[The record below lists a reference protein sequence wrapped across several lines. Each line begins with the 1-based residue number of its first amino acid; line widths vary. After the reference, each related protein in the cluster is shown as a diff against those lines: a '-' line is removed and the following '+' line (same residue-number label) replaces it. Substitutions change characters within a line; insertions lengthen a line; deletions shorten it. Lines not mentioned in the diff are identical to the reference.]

1 MLPAALVT
9 QPIPIFFI
17 VLVIILLAPL
27 LLNRLK
33 IPHIIG
39 MIVAGVVIGPH
50 GFDVLQDDSS
60 FAIFGQ
66 VGLLY
71 LMFLAGLEIDMFH
84 LRLNLRRG
92 LLFGVLTLAIPL
104 VLGVITSV
112 TVLRLDLTTSLL
124 LGAMYAAHT
133 LISYPVAARFGITKA
148 PAVLIAIVGTIIAVV
163 GSLLVLATAVSIRR
177 EGSFN
182 PMAVGWLLVG
192 MAVWTAAIL
201 YLYPRITRWFFK
213 RYSDRVTQYVF
224 VLAMVFL
231 AAWTAQLIG
240 LEGVLGAFVAG
251 LVLNRFVPMGSPL
264 LTSIEFVGN
273 ALFIPYFL
281 ISVGMMI
288 NVRVALNPDTLA
300 VAALMLAVALVS
312 KWLPAFIAQ
321 KANRLSS
328 PSRNVMFG
336 LTAAHTAVA
345 LAVVTLGFQLGM
357 LSGVMLNATILVIL
371 VTCAVAPIITASGAA
386 KLKISMLDRDEM
398 IRHTRTNNTLIAVAN
413 PLTAPSIV
421 ELGMLMRNDRGIH
434 NFYAIHVRNEN
445 TRAAK
450 ALSSASLDTAQTA
463 AAAADVK
470 LTKIERYD
478 LNTVTGILNAISE
491 RDITEVVLGMHR
503 RATVIDSFFGLKVEQ
518 LLRATNRMVIISR
531 CYIPLNTVTRIVV
544 AVPRAAQYETG
555 FSRWVRAIAR
565 LTRQLGC
572 RVIFCCHADVQPLI
586 RGVLY
591 QENYGVRCEFR
602 TIESLDEM
610 ILMTGRILDDDL
622 FIVISARAH
631 SVSHTDE
638 VTEMPSL
645 LQRNFSRNNIIVIYP
660 EQFGEAPALTSFSD
674 PLASDLSTTPTGW
687 LTKLWKRVGK

>member
-1 MLPAALVT
+1 M
-9 QPIPIFFI
+9 
-17 VLVIILLAPL
+17 
-27 LLNRLK
+27 
-33 IPHIIG
+33 
-39 MIVAGVVIGPH
+39 
-50 GFDVLQDDSS
+50 
-60 FAIFGQ
+60 
-66 VGLLY
+66 
-71 LMFLAGLEIDMFH
+71 
-84 LRLNLRRG
+84 
-92 LLFGVLTLAIPL
+92 
-104 VLGVITSV
+104 
-112 TVLRLDLTTSLL
+112 
-124 LGAMYAAHT
+124 
-133 LISYPVAARFGITKA
+133 
-148 PAVLIAIVGTIIAVV
+148 
-163 GSLLVLATAVSIRR
+163 
-177 EGSFN
+177 
-182 PMAVGWLLVG
+182 
-192 MAVWTAAIL
+192 
-201 YLYPRITRWFFK
+201 
-213 RYSDRVTQYVF
+213 
-224 VLAMVFL
+224 
-231 AAWTAQLIG
+231 
-240 LEGVLGAFVAG
+240 
-251 LVLNRFVPMGSPL
+251 
-264 LTSIEFVGN
+264 
-273 ALFIPYFL
+273 
-281 ISVGMMI
+281 
-288 NVRVALNPDTLA
+288 
-300 VAALMLAVALVS
+300 
-312 KWLPAFIAQ
+312 
-321 KANRLSS
+321 
-328 PSRNVMFG
+328 
-336 LTAAHTAVA
+336 
-345 LAVVTLGFQLGM
+345 
-357 LSGVMLNATILVIL
+357 
-371 VTCAVAPIITASGAA
+371 
-386 KLKISMLDRDEM
+386 
-398 IRHTRTNNTLIAVAN
+398 
-413 PLTAPSIV
+413 
-421 ELGMLMRNDRGIH
+421 
-434 NFYAIHVRNEN
+434 
-445 TRAAK
+445 
-450 ALSSASLDTAQTA
+450 
-463 AAAADVK
+463 K